1 MEQTKQQKLQV
12 QTNRFKVLYASL
24 STMLRG
30 QELRDHV
37 TDFEAGYVYTLLN
50 DDDASE
56 DVEKKCGDNTDDT
69 NDVWID
75 EVVKEPLQRQNAWKE
90 EDITKLLD

>member
-12 QTNRFKVLYASL
+12 QTNKFKVLYATL
-24 STMLRG
+24 YMKMRG
-30 QELRDHV
+30 QELRDRV
-37 TDFEAGYVYTLLN
+37 TDFEAEYVYTLLN
-50 DDDASE
+50 DDNTSE
-56 DVEKKCGDNTDDT
+56 DVEKKCGGDT
-69 NDVWID
+69 NDRWIV

>member
-56 DVEKKCGDNTDDT
+56 DVEKKCGDEGDDG
-69 NDVWID
+69 WID

>member
-56 DVEKKCGDNTDDT
+56 DVEKKCGDEGD
-69 NDVWID
+69 DVWID

>member
-12 QTNRFKVLYASL
+12 QTNKFKVLYATL
-24 STMLRG
+24 CMKMRG

-56 DVEKKCGDNTDDT
+56 DVEKKCGDNAD
-69 NDVWID
+69 WIN